1 MKSNNVKSS
10 MLLVD
15 DDPINLNVLVDT
27 LNNENLDVS
36 IATSGED
43 ALDLVETVHPDII
56 LLDVIMPG
64 IDGFEICRRLKEK
77 ETTHDI
83 PVIFMTALVD
93 TVDKIRGFD
102 AGGVDYITKPFQH
115 VEVLAR
121 VKAQLTIVHQQRQLR
136 ELNVSLAA
144 ERALLAERVQERTTE
159 LSKANAELVHAV
171 RLKDDFL
178 ASMSHEFRTPLN
190 VILGMAQIL
199 QEKLYG
205 PLTEQQF
212 SSLRQIEES
221 GRRLLA
227 LITDLMDSSQI
238 RTGELELHITP
249 VSVELICQAGL
260 RFLHQAARKKQLK
273 VSFVYDSAI
282 TSIHADEHRM
292 KHVLVELLNNAVTFT
307 HEGGTVGLNVEGNTE
322 KRVVSFSVWDTGI
335 GVAKEDLERLFQPFV
350 HLDSS
355 LSRGYEGAGIGLS
368 LAHHIVEKH
377 GGSIAVE
384 SEVGKGSRFTVSL
397 PWKEAGASNR

>member
-159 LSKANAELVHAV
+159 LSKANAELLHAV